1 MNRDDVDYAAF
12 LDRLPILRR
21 LHFYVRK
28 VHHFQVTT
36 GHGHTLINVAGR
48 YADCATVRGANR
60 QTLKR
65 IVALADH
72 MHGGLAPDEAVR
84 QAWLDYP
91 DPVAGRPARPDW
103 VQGE

>member
-12 LDRLPILRR
+12 LNRLPSLRR
-21 LHFYVRK
+21 LHLYVSE
-28 VHHFQVTT
+28 VYHYQVAT
-36 GHGHTLINVAGR
+36 GRGLTLISVARR

-72 MHGGLAPDEAVR
+72 VYGGLAPDKAVR